1 MDRAE
6 LVEETVVRLMRTAV
20 TTLPEDVIAGLHK
33 ALQLETEEV
42 ARVQL
47 RTIIDNVEKAESADV
62 PMCQDTG
69 VPIFFVSGECSHEI
83 EEGIMNGVARATKEI
98 PLRPNVVDPISR
110 HNTGTNIGA
119 GMPNIHYEQAKG
131 DFVEITFMP
140 KGAGSENMSVLRM
153 LNPTSG
159 TKGIKETVIDAV
171 VSAGGRPCPPSIVGV
186 GIGGTADSAMLLA
199 KKAIIRPLGRSSD
212 DPDVAKL
219 ERELK
224 EMLNATGIGPMGLGG
239 RTTTLGVMIE
249 KADCHTASLPVAVN
263 IQCWAAR
270 RASAR
275 IYPDDRVRFRTEGF
289 Q

>member
-47 RTIIDNVEKAESADV
+47 RTILDNVERAESKGL

-69 VPIFFVSGECSHEI
+69 VPIFFVSGDCSHEV

-98 PLRPNVVDPISR
+98 PLRPNVVDPLTR
-110 HNTGTNIGA
+110 HNTGSNVGA
-119 GMPNIHYEQAKG
+119 GMPNVHYEPAKG

-159 TKGIKETVIDAV
+159 TKGIKGAVIDAV

-199 KKAIIRPLGRSSD
+199 KKAIMRPLGKSND
-212 DPDVAKL
+212 EPDAAKL
-219 ERELK
+219 EEELT
-224 EMLNATGIGPMGLGG
+224 EMLNSTGIGPMGLGG